1 MHAQYANSDFPG
13 RRTRALSGAG
23 DEEAFETKASPP
35 AVAGPLTSNQGPLHH
50 PHGPSSHGSPQR
62 GRAPHVNTT
71 PGTSAPANSASG
83 TAASGNTAPGTAAS
97 GNARQPTT
105 SGTNNGKPSGILLDL
120 LTGAETLPDSLE
132 LLAAASARAVVGTAG
147 LVIECGVVVRQAKR
161 APVITGT
168 SEEVIRLL
176 EWEQEKGEGPV
187 SDVLAGG
194 HPVAVLQRSG
204 DFRWPRYCQELQAAI
219 LGSVLGMRLRLD
231 QDNAPLSDDAI
242 PVRETTAALAF
253 FAQDAKAF
261 PLQVI
266 SEARSFAG
274 LAAKS
279 LQMALDLHNAKSTA
293 SDLRLALD
301 SRTSINVACGVIMA
315 QNRCSYHEAFSILAR
330 ASSHRNIK
338 VRLVAEDILERLP
351 EGPPRAHFGH

>member
-1 MHAQYANSDFPG
+1 MHARYASSNFPV

-35 AVAGPLTSNQGPLHH
+35 AVAGPLLSAPGSGHHRQGVAAPA
-50 PHGPSSHGSPQR
+50 HGSHGNPL
-62 GRAPHVNTT
+62 GHPAPARQGQPRTAVS
-71 PGTSAPANSASG
+71 SAP
-83 TAASGNTAPGTAAS
+83 
-97 GNARQPTT
+97 
-105 SGTNNGKPSGILLDL
+105 KPDGILLDL
-120 LTGAETLPDSLE
+120 MTGAETLHDSLE
-132 LLAAASARAVVGTAG
+132 LLAAASARAVVRTTD
-147 LVIECGVVVRQAKR
+147 VIIECAVVVRQPKR
-161 APVITGT
+161 TPAITGT
-168 SEEVIRLL
+168 TPDVIRLL
-176 EWEQEKGEGPV
+176 EWEQHEGEGPV
-187 SDVLAGG
+187 SEVLSGG

-204 DFRWPRYCQELQAAI
+204 DFRWPRYCNQLQLAR
-219 LGSVLGMRLRLD
+219 LGSVLGVRLAVD
-231 QDNAPLSDDAI
+231 QGAGEARNDGTS
-242 PVRETTAALAF
+242 VRPTSAALAF

-279 LQMALDLHNAKSTA
+279 LQMALDLHTARSTA

-315 QNRCSYHEAFSILAR
+315 QNGCSYHEAFSILAK

-338 VRLVAEDILERLP
+338 VRRVAEDILERLP

>member
-1 MHAQYANSDFPG
+1 M
-13 RRTRALSGAG
+13 
-23 DEEAFETKASPP
+23 
-35 AVAGPLTSNQGPLHH
+35 
-50 PHGPSSHGSPQR
+50 
-62 GRAPHVNTT
+62 AP
-71 PGTSAPANSASG
+71 
-83 TAASGNTAPGTAAS
+83 S
-97 GNARQPTT
+97 GNAGQPRAPGAHN
-105 SGTNNGKPSGILLDL
+105 GTPNGILLDL
-120 LTGAETLPDSLE
+120 VTGAETLLDSLE
-132 LLAAASARAVVGTAG
+132 LLATASARAVVGTAG
-147 LVIECGVVVRQAKR
+147 LVIECGVVVRQTKR
-161 APVITGT
+161 TPVITGT
-168 SEEVIRLL
+168 SGEVIRLL

-204 DFRWPRYCQELQAAI
+204 DFRWPRYCQELQAAN

-231 QDNAPLSDDAI
+231 QDNASTNADAI
-242 PVRETTAALAF
+242 PARETVAALSF

-279 LQMALDLHNAKSTA
+279 LQMALDLHNARSTA

-338 VRLVAEDILERLP
+338 VRRVAEDILERLP

>member
-1 MHAQYANSDFPG
+1 
-13 RRTRALSGAG
+13 
-23 DEEAFETKASPP
+23 
-35 AVAGPLTSNQGPLHH
+35 V
-50 PHGPSSHGSPQR
+50 HGKQ
-62 GRAPHVNTT
+62 N
-71 PGTSAPANSASG
+71 
-83 TAASGNTAPGTAAS
+83 
-97 GNARQPTT
+97 
-105 SGTNNGKPSGILLDL
+105 GILLDL
-120 LTGAETLPDSLE
+120 VTGAETLGDSLE
-132 LLAAASARAVVGTAG
+132 LLAAASARAVVGTPG
-147 LVIECGVVVRQAKR
+147 LVIECGVMVRQAKR
-161 APVITGT
+161 TPFITGT
-168 SEEVIRLL
+168 SADVIRLL

-187 SDVLAGG
+187 NDVLAGG

-204 DFRWPRYCQELQAAI
+204 DFRWPRYCQELQMAG
-219 LGSVLGMRLRLD
+219 LGSVLAMRLRLD
-231 QDNAPLSDDAI
+231 KDNVASNDDAI

-274 LAAKS
+274 LAGRS
-279 LQMALDLHNAKSTA
+279 LQMALDLHNARSTA

-338 VRLVAEDILERLP
+338 VRRVAEDILERLP
-351 EGPPRAHFGH
+351 EGPPRAHFGD

>member
-1 MHAQYANSDFPG
+1 MQAPYASSDFPG
-13 RRTRALSGAG
+13 QRTRALSGAG

-35 AVAGPLTSNQGPLHH
+35 AVAGPLASQQGPL
-50 PHGPSSHGSPQR
+50 PHQRGPAAHGSPVP
-62 GRAPHVNTT
+62 GRALHGSNA
-71 PGTSAPANSASG
+71 PGNAVPATARQR
-83 TAASGNTAPGTAAS
+83 TAASADD
-97 GNARQPTT
+97 
-105 SGTNNGKPSGILLDL
+105 GKQNGILLDL
-120 LTGAETLPDSLE
+120 LTGAETLHESVA
-132 LLAAASARAVVGTAG
+132 LLAAASARAVVGTPG
-147 LVIECGVVVRQAKR
+147 LMIECGVVVRQTKR

-168 SEEVIRLL
+168 SREVIRLL

-204 DFRWPRYCQELQAAI
+204 DFRWPRYCQELQAAN
-219 LGSVLGMRLRLD
+219 LGSVLGTRLRLDRETRLD
-231 QDNAPLSDDAI
+231 QDNSDEAI

-253 FAQDAKAF
+253 FAEDAKAF

-274 LAAKS
+274 LAGKS
-279 LQMALDLHNAKSTA
+279 LQMALDLHNARSTA

-338 VRLVAEDILERLP
+338 VRRVAEDILEHLP

>member
-1 MHAQYANSDFPG
+1 
-13 RRTRALSGAG
+13 
-23 DEEAFETKASPP
+23 
-35 AVAGPLTSNQGPLHH
+35 V
-50 PHGPSSHGSPQR
+50 
-62 GRAPHVNTT
+62 
-71 PGTSAPANSASG
+71 
-83 TAASGNTAPGTAAS
+83 
-97 GNARQPTT
+97 
-105 SGTNNGKPSGILLDL
+105 
-120 LTGAETLPDSLE
+120 TGADTLQESLE
-132 LLAAASARAVVGTAG
+132 LLASASARAVVGTAG
-147 LVIECGVVVRQAKR
+147 LVIECGVVVRQSKR
-161 APVITGT
+161 TPVITGT
-168 SEEVIRLL
+168 SREVIRLL

-204 DFRWPRYCQELQAAI
+204 DFRWPRYCQELQAAN
-219 LGSVLGMRLRLD
+219 LGSVLSMRLRLD
-231 QDNAPLSDDAI
+231 QDTIPNNDDAV
-242 PVRETTAALAF
+242 PARESTAALSF

-274 LAAKS
+274 LAGKS
-279 LQMALDLHNAKSTA
+279 LQMALDLHNARSTA
-293 SDLRLALD
+293 LDLRLALD

-338 VRLVAEDILERLP
+338 VRRVAEDLLERLP